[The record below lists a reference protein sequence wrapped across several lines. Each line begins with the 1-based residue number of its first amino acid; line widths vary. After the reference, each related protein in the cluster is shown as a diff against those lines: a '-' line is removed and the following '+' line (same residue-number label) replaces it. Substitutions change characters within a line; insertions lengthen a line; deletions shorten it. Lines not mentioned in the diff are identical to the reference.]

1 MNSPTLY
8 LDLLIL
14 LASVN
19 PSGFGFSI
27 RSIFNTKRNE
37 TIDIVSL
44 MYLGLPFLIL
54 LPIIPLLKK
63 NLYFITYPQG
73 FFYLL
78 AFFLVPVCIFLEYYL
93 NMIYFYFTTGRK
105 HKGITLH
112 SDWKA
117 SRSVVTLL
125 LTVFVA
131 VGEELIFRQCWFY
144 ILAKTFSLP
153 VTVIILITSALYGLN
168 HFHYGMSTVLAKFS
182 SGAIYGILYVA
193 GGYSILLPIITHVLQ
208 NLGLILLAGRE
219 NA

>member
-1 MNSPTLY
+1 MNSPTPY

-19 PSGFGFSI
+19 PSGFSFSI
-27 RSIFNTKRNE
+27 RSIFSKKENE

-54 LPIIPLLKK
+54 IPLIPLLKK
-63 NLYFITYPQG
+63 SLYFLTFPAAI
-73 FFYLL
+73 FYLL
-78 AFFLVPVCIFLEYYL
+78 AFFLVPVCILLEYYL
-93 NMIYFYFTTGRK
+93 NMIYFYITTGRR

-112 SDWKA
+112 SAWKTN
-117 SRSVVTLL
+117 RSVISLL
-125 LTVFVA
+125 LTVFIA

-144 ILAKTFSLP
+144 LLGKTFSLP
-153 VTVIILITSALYGLN
+153 VAVIIFITSALYGMN
-168 HFHYGMSTVLAKFS
+168 HFHYGMSTVLAKFG

-193 GGYSILLPIITHVLQ
+193 GGYSILLPISTHVLQ